1 MTQPSDNQSIAPED
15 RWVIEELDRFA
26 AQPEVS
32 RALEQAAAD
41 AHAMLRRNPNTTEAF
56 APLDLSSFACPV
68 PAAVGSARV
77 VVTRGRGGARLER
90 HANSTQYLFAIDGQV
105 ETRVQTADGW
115 RVDRFGQG
123 DPAELEN
130 RWHVVPPGRW
140 HQSSA
145 PQARTWG
152 IAAFHSARE
161 VSDEYQ

>member
-1 MTQPSDNQSIAPED
+1 MTQPSENQSIAPED
-15 RWVIEELDRFA
+15 RYILEELDRFA
-26 AQPEVS
+26 TFPEVA
-32 RALEQAAAD
+32 RALKLATEE
-41 AHAMLRRNPNTTEAF
+41 AHAMLRRDPHSAEAF
-56 APLDLSSFACPV
+56 APLDLATFACPV

-90 HANSTQYLFAIDGQV
+90 HANSTQYLFAIDGLV

-115 RVDRFGQG
+115 RVDRFGRG
-123 DPAELEN
+123 DPALLEN

-145 PQARTWG
+145 PEARTWG
-152 IAAFHSARE
+152 VAAFHSARD